1 MVEHERKE
9 LTQQDFEELVAQAV
23 KAPSGHN
30 TQPWYFELSGNT
42 IEIKPDFSRSLPVV
56 DADNR
61 ELFISLGCATENLC
75 IAASHKGYDAT
86 VAVNETAAV
95 VTIELTNRGATAN
108 PLFTQIA
115 KRQTNR
121 SQYDERKIS
130 ETEIVAL

>member
-1 MVEHERKE
+1 MVEHEQKE

-30 TQPWYFELSGNT
+30 TQPWHFELSGNT

-61 ELFISLGCATENLC
+61 ELFVSLGCATENLC

-86 VAVNETAAV
+86 VAVNETENSYHEISDDYNNERLCCVA
-95 VTIELTNRGATAN
+95 ENRRYILCG
-108 PLFTQIA
+108 
-115 KRQTNR
+115 
-121 SQYDERKIS
+121 
-130 ETEIVAL
+130 